1 MRKILH
7 SEYTFRRSHEGVAA
21 PTVYSGITHAKQ
33 KSCRASPSYEKAQ
46 N

>member
-21 PTVYSGITHAKQ
+21 PTVNSGITHAKQ
-33 KSCRASPSYEKAQ
+33 KSCRASASYEKTQ
-46 N
+46 S